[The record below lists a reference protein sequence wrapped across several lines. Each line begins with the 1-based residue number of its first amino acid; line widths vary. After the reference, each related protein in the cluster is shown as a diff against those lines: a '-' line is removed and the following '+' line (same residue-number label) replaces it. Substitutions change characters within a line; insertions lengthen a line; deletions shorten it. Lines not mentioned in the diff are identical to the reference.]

1 MLGTRRP
8 LTSHWR
14 GQACGY
20 DMQCSLDSQAKIL
33 ARGEGAAGEDDLV
46 EEAHSIIESHAS
58 SSSGEDG
65 GLGYRR
71 AIVTHDDAPTWWTNY
86 YGFDSTVVIELFH
99 LGRCMSLRSL
109 KHSKHKGFVLVR
121 PSKPYI

>member
-71 AIVTHDDAPTWWTNY
+71 ATVTHDTAPT
-86 YGFDSTVVIELFH
+86 
-99 LGRCMSLRSL
+99 
-109 KHSKHKGFVLVR
+109 
-121 PSKPYI
+121 